1 MIRYLVPLFF
11 IDILSL
17 IRSLITNIPSISKIS
32 KNSKLRNT
40 KKNKSVFVIAN
51 GPYLNN
57 FDVTSLFGKEVI
69 VMNNFN
75 LCEWK
80 EKVKIVAHCIGEPQS
95 SSHWGEDQIKIM
107 TETDSE
113 SYWFHISNYKDV
125 TQNIFSKNKNCFYV
139 ASLISSRLW
148 NPKLKINLSRPSLG
162 YQTTAQMAIMVALHL
177 GYKKINLIGF
187 DHDWL
192 TNRKI
197 SPHFYKERKGVIK
210 SDLSKFSYYELINI
224 SKTMWEIYIKIKLTS
239 KNMDSE
245 ITNLSNPS
253 FLDVFD
259 Y

>member
-1 MIRYLVPLFF
+1 MIRYFVPPVF
-11 IDILSL
+11 IDIISL
-17 IRSLITNIPSISKIS
+17 IRSLIINITSISKIF

-51 GPYLNN
+51 GPSLNN
-57 FDVTSLFGKEVI
+57 FDITSLFGKEVI

-80 EKVKIVAHCIGEPQS
+80 DKVKIIAHCIGEPQS

-107 TETDSE
+107 NDTNSE
-113 SYWFHISNYKDV
+113 SYWFHISNYMDV
-125 TQNIFSKNKNCFYV
+125 TQNIISKNKNCFFV

-148 NPKLKINLSRPSLG
+148 NPKLKINLSLPSLG

-192 TNRKI
+192 SNRNI
-197 SPHFYKERKGVIK
+197 SPHFYKEREGVRK
-210 SDLSKFSYYELINI
+210 SDLTKFSYYELINI
-224 SKTMWEIYIKIKLTS
+224 SKTMWEIYIKIKLSS
-239 KNMDSE
+239 KNMDSK